1 MESDIERLGVNF
13 CITGQPQHDAYSQ
26 AVVDIA
32 SRHKSVIFTG
42 YVDEA
47 TKRHLYLNA
56 LALISPSLVE
66 GFGIPVLDAA
76 CLGLPA
82 LASPIGSHREI
93 QAMHDFQEHVLLCST
108 LHTSDWAS
116 AMRLVVLRLQQKRQ
130 NLSPEGEHL
139 LLNQIRQERI
149 QRYKALQE
157 QINTAFGA
165 GLCELLSE
173 DSSIDRLSTTV
184 TNP

>member
-1 MESDIERLGVNF
+1 ML
-13 CITGQPQHDAYSQ
+13 
-26 AVVDIA
+26 
-32 SRHKSVIFTG
+32 TG

-93 QAMHDFQEHVLLCST
+93 QAMHDFQRARAALRHPPHQRLG
-108 LHTSDWAS
+108 S
-116 AMRLVVLRLQQKRQ
+116 AMRHWWPAATTEAPRPQRRQ
-130 NLSPEGEHL
+130 
-139 LLNQIRQERI
+139 
-149 QRYKALQE
+149 AL
-157 QINTAFGA
+157 TA
-165 GLCELLSE
+165 
-173 DSSIDRLSTTV
+173 
-184 TNP
+184 